1 MGLAALWSF
10 GVAAIVT
17 QTPEVIDFKTYRVG
31 AIATDESPVFVC
43 GHRSP
48 GSPDQAIWAS
58 DYKGGVGLSRL
69 HLLVT

>member
-1 MGLAALWSF
+1 M
-10 GVAAIVT
+10 AAIAT

-31 AIATDESPVFVC
+31 TIATDESPVLVC

-58 DYKGGVGLSRL
+58 DYKSRVGLSRL